1 MMSEQ
6 NTTRA
11 PRPLH
16 PELVRTLTNFLQTQP
31 SHPQYGVKDD
41 SSLYMSSENS
51 KNHKRCIKEAPRVL
65 GSLFYDIDEAL
76 RFGATADEENDP
88 DMIIARSLSKLLGF

>member
-1 MMSEQ
+1 MST

-11 PRPLH
+11 RPLH
-16 PELVRTLTNFLQTQP
+16 PKLVRTLTNFFQTKP

-41 SSLYMSSENS
+41 SSLYLSSENS
-51 KNHKRCIKEAPRVL
+51 ENHRRCIKEAPRIL

-76 RFGATADEENDP
+76 RLGATTDDENDHEV
-88 DMIIARSLSKLLGF
+88 IIARLLSELLDF